1 MYIIKTF
8 LECLRHITALFAFCQ
23 GRRILCLSTLPSFY
37 GELHKVFFSPSV
49 YISRFSF
56 SPLDNLLAILY
67 IQNHMYT
74 AINQTQ
80 VSEKERLSINEF
92 DRLGSSQPAL
102 RTTMFCTHC
111 GQEISKDA
119 ITCPS
124 CGAPQKDT
132 KFCQHCG
139 SMIDNACVVC
149 PKCGKQVAALKSEQ
163 PNIIINNS
171 NESTNINHNQVGGYG
186 RPKDKWISFFLCLFL
201 SIFGGHKFYE
211 GKIGAGILY
220 LLTAGLCGVGVLV
233 DLIILLFKPNPY
245 YV

>member
-1 MYIIKTF
+1 M
-8 LECLRHITALFAFCQ
+8 
-23 GRRILCLSTLPSFY
+23 
-37 GELHKVFFSPSV
+37 
-49 YISRFSF
+49 
-56 SPLDNLLAILY
+56 
-67 IQNHMYT
+67 
-74 AINQTQ
+74 
-80 VSEKERLSINEF
+80 NEF
-92 DRLGSSQPAL
+92 DRLDSSQPAL

-171 NESTNINHNQVGGYG
+171 NENTNINHNQVGGYG
-186 RPKDKWISFFLCLFL
+186 RP
-201 SIFGGHKFYE
+201 
-211 GKIGAGILY
+211 
-220 LLTAGLCGVGVLV
+220 
-233 DLIILLFKPNPY
+233 
-245 YV
+245 